1 MLAVLAFFIGG
12 SIGSF
17 LNLAAD
23 RMPAGRSIVS
33 PRSFCE
39 ACGRR
44 LGSLDMVPVFSY
56 LWLRGRCRY
65 CGVRIPLRLMV
76 VEAIMGAL
84 FAVIFFRHGFAVEFV
99 VLGAALSLLMVVA
112 LVDLERGLILNR
124 MIYPSLIVLI
134 VLSPFWT
141 ELGLTRPFLGSESM
155 VASFLNSLIT
165 GLGAFLVFLAIAL
178 AYPNGMG
185 GGDVKLAGVIGLLA
199 GFPGALIALW
209 LGIVSG
215 GLVAIGLLVRRKLG
229 RKDTMPFGPFLALGA
244 VVALLAGGEITSW
257 YQNLGDYLVGL

>member
-1 MLAVLAFFIGG
+1 MLAILAFFIGG
-12 SIGSF
+12 SVGSF

-39 ACGRR
+39 ACDRR

-65 CGVRIPLRLMV
+65 CGARIPMRLMV

-84 FAVIFFRHGFAVEFV
+84 FVVIYFRHGFAVEFV
-99 VLGAALSLLMVVA
+99 VLGAAVSLLMVIA
-112 LVDLERGLILNR
+112 LIDLERGLILNR
-124 MIYPSLIVLI
+124 TIYPSLVALI
-134 VLSPFWT
+134 VLAPFWT
-141 ELGLTRPFLGSESM
+141 ELGLTRSFLGSESM
-155 VASFLNSLIT
+155 VASLLNSIIT
-165 GLGAFLVFLAIAL
+165 GLGAFLVFLAIGL
-178 AYPNGMG
+178 VYPNGMG

-215 GLVAIGLLVRRKLG
+215 GLVAIGLLVLHKVG
-229 RKDTMPFGPFLALGA
+229 RKDTMPFGPFLALGTVA
-244 VVALLAGGEITSW
+244 ALLAGGEINSW
-257 YQNLGDYLVGL
+257 YQAVGDYVVAL

>member
-1 MLAVLAFFIGG
+1 MLAVLAFLIGG
-12 SIGSF
+12 SVGSF

-23 RMPAGRSIVS
+23 RMPAGRSIIT

-56 LWLRGRCRY
+56 LWLRGRCRH
-65 CGVRIPLRLMV
+65 CGVRIPVRLMV

-84 FAVIFFRHGFAVEFV
+84 FAVIYFRHGFAVEFV
-99 VLGAALSLLMVVA
+99 VLGTSVSLLMVVA
-112 LVDLERGLILNR
+112 MVDLERGLIHNR
-124 MIYPSLIVLI
+124 LIYPSLVALVL
-134 VLSPFWT
+134 LSPFWT
-141 ELGLTRPFLGSESM
+141 ELGLTRTFFGSESM
-155 VASFLNSLIT
+155 VASLLNSLIT

-178 AYPNGMG
+178 AYPKGMG

-209 LGIVSG
+209 LGVVSG
-215 GLVAIGLLVRRKLG
+215 GIVAISLLLLRKLG
-229 RKDTMPFGPFLALGA
+229 RKDSMPFGPFLALGA

-257 YQNLGDYLVGL
+257 YQEVGDYVVRL

>member
-1 MLAVLAFFIGG
+1 MLAVLAFFVGG

-39 ACGRR
+39 SCNRHLA
-44 LGSLDMVPVFSY
+44 SFDMVPVFSY

-65 CGVRIPLRLMV
+65 CRARIPLRFMV
-76 VEAIMGAL
+76 VEAFMGAL
-84 FAVIFFRHGFAVEFV
+84 FTSIYFRHGFGAEFI
-99 VLGAALSLLMVVA
+99 VLGIAVSLLMVVA
-112 LVDLERGLILNR
+112 LIDLERGLILNR
-124 MIYPSLIVLI
+124 IIYPSLVVL
-134 VLSPFWT
+134 VLLAPFWT
-141 ELGLTRPFLGSESM
+141 ELGLTRSFFGSESM
-155 VASFLNSLIT
+155 VASLLNSIAT

-178 AYPNGMG
+178 AFPKGMG
-185 GGDVKLAGVIGLLA
+185 GGDIKLAGVIGLLA

-215 GLVAIGLLVRRKLG
+215 GLVAIGLLVFRKLG
-229 RKDTMPFGPFLALGA
+229 RKDTMPFGPFMALGTIA
-244 VVALLAGGEITSW
+244 ALLAGGEIISW
-257 YQNLGDYLVGL
+257 YQEVGDYVVRF